1 MNLGQF
7 IDTFKEA
14 IAQRVVESYPPLY
27 RPSENGHELPRL
39 LRKPLGAQEDAI
51 RGAALSLEA
60 HRGTTVVGEMGT
72 GKTFIAAAAAHL
84 AGFKRILVL
93 CPPHLVPKWKREVE
107 MTVPGARA
115 VIVKSITDL
124 ERLRLSTGSG
134 PLFAVMSR
142 EKAKLSY
149 RWMPAVIQRWAVSKG
164 RLLRDEE
171 TVEPFRVPCCPDCTA
186 QVVDKDG
193 VPLTDADLN
202 RRKHTCAGCGSP
214 LWQAD
219 RSGPARYPLA
229 DYVKHHMKGFFDL
242 LVGDEVHEYKGRGSA
257 QGIAAGVLADVC
269 GKSLSL
275 SGTLM
280 GGYSSTL
287 FHLLYRFSP
296 EIRTDFGRSDEHRWI
311 QRYGFEEHTV
321 GKPDDD
327 SVEDGRFSRRR
338 KYRKVVRERPG
349 LVPSALFHIIGNT
362 VFLRLADVA
371 SGLPPYDEQV
381 MLSSMDSE
389 EDATGYSQRSAYNT
403 VYEELR
409 LKLAEALKAGS
420 KRLLATY
427 LQTLLAYPD
436 GCTRGETVF
445 DPRSGEVIVQ
455 VPPLSEEKLYPK
467 EKALID
473 MVAAE
478 RMEGRR
484 VLVYATHTGTRDI
497 TERMDDMLTRH
508 GFRVAVMKADA
519 VAPERREAWVA
530 DRVKQGIDVMICH
543 PRLVQTGLDLIDFPT
558 LIWYETDYSVYVM
571 RQASRRSWRIGQTR
585 PVKVVFMSY
594 KNTLQADALKLVAK
608 KLQSSLAVEG
618 ELPEDGLAAYGDD
631 GDDLMMALARK
642 IVSGDEE
649 EDETVEAVFAQAR
662 DAEAASEEYLV
673 DDGWKTVEIEPEAV
687 EVNGNGHH
695 AGGIGP
701 TVELVLDNGH
711 HGQRQWP
718 CACPGQRE
726 WQRPPRRGR
735 GAAAVAVLLG
745 GVHGRGAGEAE
756 GPGPQASA
764 RSHVPVRVG
773 AGNGTGAG
781 GGAGR
786 RRALGCNTQGEV
798 VARSAMA
805 SPCTAMCAG
814 FFAFQPARFMCAAL
828 FFCPFSGEVLI
839 PLLRSP
845 SSASDG
851 PSGEAARNGQPIKR
865 RLTLNLASTFQRW
878 LKVWRSRAFSM
889 LRSGQTAIDGEAGE
903 RERLIPRCSAVPTRA
918 GSTFRA
924 ILSVPG

>member
-1 MNLGQF
+1 M
-7 IDTFKEA
+7 
-14 IAQRVVESYPPLY
+14 VESYPPLY
-27 RPSENGHELPRL
+27 RPSENGHRLPRL
-39 LRKPLGAQEDAI
+39 LRKPLGAQADAI

-72 GKTFIAAAAAHL
+72 GKTFIAAAAAHM

-124 ERLRLSTGSG
+124 ERLRLSVCSG

-171 TVEPFRVPCCPDCTA
+171 TGEPFRVPCCPGCTA
-186 QVVDKDG
+186 QIVDKDG

-202 RRKHTCAGCGSP
+202 RRKHTCANCGSP

-219 RSGPARYPLA
+219 KSGPARYPLA
-229 DYVKHHMKGFFDL
+229 DYVKHRMKGFFDL
-242 LVGDEVHEYKGRGSA
+242 LVGDEVHEYKRRGSA

-296 EIRTDFGRSDEHRWI
+296 EIRTDFGRSDERRWI
-311 QRYGFEEHTV
+311 QRYGFEEVTV
-321 GKPDDD
+321 GKDDD
-327 SVEDGRFSRRR
+327 DAVEDGRNSRRR
-338 KYRKVVRERPG
+338 KFRKVVRERPG

-362 VFLRLADVA
+362 VFLRLAGVA

-445 DPRSGEVIVQ
+445 DPRSGDVIVQ
-455 VPPLSEEKLYPK
+455 VPPLSEERLYPK

-484 VLVYATHTGTRDI
+484 ALVYATHTGTRDI

-662 DAEAASEEYLV
+662 DAEAASEEFLV
-673 DDGWKTVEIEPEAV
+673 DDGWKVVEVEPEAAP
-687 EVNGNGHH
+687 VNGNGHH
-695 AGGIGP
+695 ADGIGP
-701 TVELVLDNGH
+701 TVELVLGNGRHANGNGHAAVPVNGH
-711 HGQRQWP
+711 HDEAPEPQQSLFSWAEFMAEEPVKPKG
-718 CACPGQRE
+718 
-726 WQRPPRRGR
+726 RGR
-735 GAAAVAVLLG
+735 KPQPAAASLFEWALTVEQEREEEL
-745 GVHGRGAGEAE
+745 
-756 GPGPQASA
+756 
-764 RSHVPVRVG
+764 VG
-773 AGNGTGAG
+773 AG
-781 GGAGR
+781 R
-786 RRALGCNTQGEV
+786 
-798 VARSAMA
+798 
-805 SPCTAMCAG
+805 
-814 FFAFQPARFMCAAL
+814 
-828 FFCPFSGEVLI
+828 
-839 PLLRSP
+839 
-845 SSASDG
+845 
-851 PSGEAARNGQPIKR
+851 
-865 RLTLNLASTFQRW
+865 
-878 LKVWRSRAFSM
+878 
-889 LRSGQTAIDGEAGE
+889 
-903 RERLIPRCSAVPTRA
+903 
-918 GSTFRA
+918 
-924 ILSVPG
+924 

>member
-1 MNLGQF
+1 MNLGEF
-7 IDTFKEA
+7 IDTFKDA
-14 IAQRVVESYPPLY
+14 IARRVVESYPPLY
-27 RPSENGHELPRL
+27 RPSENGHKLPRL

-72 GKTFIAAAAAHL
+72 GKTFIAAAAAHM
-84 AGFKRILVL
+84 AGFRRILVL
-93 CPPHLVPKWKREVE
+93 GPPHLVPKWKREVE

-124 ERLRLSTGSG
+124 ERLRLSVGSLPDGKAGG

-149 RWMPAVIQRWAVSKG
+149 RWMPAVIERWAVSKG

-171 TVEPFRVPCCPDCTA
+171 TGEPFRVPCCPDCTA

-445 DPRSGEVIVQ
+445 DPRSGDVIVQ

-530 DRVKQGIDVMICH
+530 DKVKQGIDVMICH

-631 GDDLMMALARK
+631 GDDLLMALARK

-649 EDETVEAVFAQAR
+649 EDAETMEEVFAQAR
-662 DAEAASEEYLV
+662 DAEATAEEYLV
-673 DDGWKTVEIEPEAV
+673 DDGWKPVEVEPEAV
-687 EVNGNGHH
+687 AVNGNGHH
-695 AGGIGP
+695 ADGIGP
-701 TVELVLDNGH
+701 TVELVLGNGH
-711 HGQRQWP
+711 AANGNGNGNGNGRLDDE
-718 CACPGQRE
+718 ARE
-726 WQRPPRRGR
+726 PQQTLFSWAEFMAEEPVKPKGR
-735 GAAAVAVLLG
+735 SRKPQPAATSLFEWALEMEQ
-745 GVHGRGAGEAE
+745 GREE
-756 GPGPQASA
+756 EP
-764 RSHVPVRVG
+764 VG
-773 AGNGTGAG
+773 AG
-781 GGAGR
+781 R
-786 RRALGCNTQGEV
+786 
-798 VARSAMA
+798 
-805 SPCTAMCAG
+805 
-814 FFAFQPARFMCAAL
+814 
-828 FFCPFSGEVLI
+828 
-839 PLLRSP
+839 
-845 SSASDG
+845 
-851 PSGEAARNGQPIKR
+851 
-865 RLTLNLASTFQRW
+865 
-878 LKVWRSRAFSM
+878 
-889 LRSGQTAIDGEAGE
+889 
-903 RERLIPRCSAVPTRA
+903 
-918 GSTFRA
+918 
-924 ILSVPG
+924 

>member
-7 IDTFKEA
+7 IDTFKDA

-27 RPSENGHELPRL
+27 RPSENGHRLPRL
-39 LRKPLGAQEDAI
+39 LRKPLGAQADAI

-72 GKTFIAAAAAHL
+72 GKTFIAAAAAHM
-84 AGFKRILVL
+84 AGFRRILVL

-115 VIVKSITDL
+115 VVVKSITDL
-124 ERLRLSTGSG
+124 ERLRLSVGSG

-149 RWMPAVIQRWAVSKG
+149 RWMPAVIQRWATSKG
-164 RLLRDEE
+164 RLVRDEE
-171 TVEPFRVPCCPDCTA
+171 TGEPFRVPCCPDCTA
-186 QVVDKDG
+186 QIVDKDG

-219 RSGPARYPLA
+219 KSGPARYPLA
-229 DYVKHHMKGFFDL
+229 DYVKHRMKGFFDL

-257 QGIAAGVLADVC
+257 QGIAAGVLADAC

-296 EIRTDFGRSDEHRWI
+296 EIRTDFERSDEHRCI
-311 QRYGFEEHTV
+311 QRCGFEEHSI

-327 SVEDGRFSRRR
+327 AVEDGRNSRRR

-445 DPRSGEVIVQ
+445 DPRSGDVIVQ
-455 VPPLSEEKLYPK
+455 VPPLSEERLYPK

-519 VAPERREAWVA
+519 VAPEQREAWVA

-662 DAEAASEEYLV
+662 DAEAASEEFLV
-673 DDGWKTVEIEPEAV
+673 DDGWKVVEVEPEAAPA
-687 EVNGNGHH
+687 NGNGHH
-695 AGGIGP
+695 ADGIGP
-701 TVELVLDNGH
+701 TVELALGNGRHANGNGHAAVPVNGH
-711 HGQRQWP
+711 HDEAPEPQQSLFSWAEFMAEEPVKPKG
-718 CACPGQRE
+718 
-726 WQRPPRRGR
+726 RGR
-735 GAAAVAVLLG
+735 K
-745 GVHGRGAGEAE
+745 
-756 GPGPQASA
+756 PQPSTLSMFEWALTVEQE
-764 RSHVPVRVG
+764 REEELVG
-773 AGNGTGAG
+773 AG
-781 GGAGR
+781 R
-786 RRALGCNTQGEV
+786 
-798 VARSAMA
+798 
-805 SPCTAMCAG
+805 
-814 FFAFQPARFMCAAL
+814 
-828 FFCPFSGEVLI
+828 
-839 PLLRSP
+839 
-845 SSASDG
+845 
-851 PSGEAARNGQPIKR
+851 
-865 RLTLNLASTFQRW
+865 
-878 LKVWRSRAFSM
+878 
-889 LRSGQTAIDGEAGE
+889 
-903 RERLIPRCSAVPTRA
+903 
-918 GSTFRA
+918 
-924 ILSVPG
+924 

>member
-7 IDTFKEA
+7 IDTFKDA
-14 IAQRVVESYPPLY
+14 IARRVVESYPPLY
-27 RPSENGHELPRL
+27 RPSENGHRLPRL
-39 LRKPLGAQEDAI
+39 LRNPLGAQADAI

-72 GKTFIAAAAAHL
+72 GKTFIAAAAAHM
-84 AGFKRILVL
+84 AGFRRILII

-124 ERLRLSTGSG
+124 ERLRLSVGSG

-149 RWMPAVIQRWAVSKG
+149 RWMPAVIERWAVSSG

-171 TVEPFRVPCCPDCTA
+171 TGEPFRVPCCPDCTA
-186 QVVDKDG
+186 QIVDKDG
-193 VPLTDADLN
+193 VPLTDEDLN

-219 RSGPARYPLA
+219 KSGPARYPLA
-229 DYVKHHMKGFFDL
+229 DYVKHRMKGFFDL

-280 GGYSSTL
+280 GGYSSSTL

-296 EIRTDFGRSDEHRWI
+296 ELRTDFERSDEHRWI
-311 QRYGFEEHTV
+311 QRYGFEEVTV
-321 GKPDDD
+321 GKDDD
-327 SVEDGRFSRRR
+327 DAVEDGRNSRRR
-338 KYRKVVRERPG
+338 KFRKVVRERPG

-371 SGLPPYDEQV
+371 SGLPDYDEQIL
-381 MLSSMDSE
+381 LSSMDSE
-389 EDATGYSQRSAYNT
+389 EDGTGYSQRSAYNT

-427 LQTLLAYPD
+427 LQTLLAYPE
-436 GCTRGETVF
+436 GCTKGETVF
-445 DPRSGEVIVQ
+445 DPRSGDVIVQ
-455 VPPLSEEKLYPK
+455 VPPLSEDKLYPK
-467 EKALID
+467 EKALVD
-473 MVAAE
+473 LVAAE

-497 TERMDDMLTRH
+497 TERMDDILTRH

-530 DRVKQGIDVMICH
+530 DRVKEGIDVMICH

-558 LIWYETDYSVYVM
+558 LCWFETDYSVYVM

-585 PVKVVFMSY
+585 PVKVVFMAY
-594 KNTLQADALKLVAK
+594 RNTLQADALKLVAK

-642 IVSGDEE
+642 IVSGEE
-649 EDETVEAVFAQAR
+649 EDETETVESVFAQAR
-662 DAEAASEEYLV
+662 DAEASAEEYLV
-673 DDGWKTVEIEPEAV
+673 DDDWKAVEIGPEAAP
-687 EVNGNGHH
+687 VNGNGHH

-701 TVELVLDNGH
+701 TVELVLDTGHHANGNGH
-711 HGQRQWP
+711 
-718 CACPGQRE
+718 
-726 WQRPPRRGR
+726 
-735 GAAAVAVLLG
+735 AAVEINGNGHSDEVPEPQQSLFSWAEFM
-745 GVHGRGAGEAE
+745 AGEPAQSQGRNGRAKPSSLSLFEWALRAE
-756 GPGPQASA
+756 QE
-764 RSHVPVRVG
+764 REEKVVG
-773 AGNGTGAG
+773 AGH
-781 GGAGR
+781 
-786 RRALGCNTQGEV
+786 
-798 VARSAMA
+798 
-805 SPCTAMCAG
+805 
-814 FFAFQPARFMCAAL
+814 
-828 FFCPFSGEVLI
+828 
-839 PLLRSP
+839 
-845 SSASDG
+845 
-851 PSGEAARNGQPIKR
+851 
-865 RLTLNLASTFQRW
+865 
-878 LKVWRSRAFSM
+878 
-889 LRSGQTAIDGEAGE
+889 
-903 RERLIPRCSAVPTRA
+903 
-918 GSTFRA
+918 
-924 ILSVPG
+924 

>member
-84 AGFKRILVL
+84 TGFKRVLVL

-124 ERLRLSTGSG
+124 ERLRLSVGSG

-171 TVEPFRVPCCPDCTA
+171 TGEPFRVPCCPDCTA

-296 EIRTDFGRSDEHRWI
+296 ELRTDFGRSDEHRWI

-327 SVEDGRFSRRR
+327 AVEDGRNSRRR

-362 VFLRLADVA
+362 VFLRLSDVA

-594 KNTLQADALKLVAK
+594 RNTLQADALKLVAK

-649 EDETVEAVFAQAR
+649 EDEAETMEEVFARAR
-662 DAEAASEEYLV
+662 NAESEAEELLV
-673 DDGWKTVEIEPEAV
+673 DDGWKPVEVEPETAS
-687 EVNGNGHH
+687 VNGNGHH
-695 AGGIGP
+695 DADGIGP
-701 TVELVLDNGH
+701 TVELALGNGRHANGNGHAAVQVNGH
-711 HGQRQWP
+711 HDEAPEPQQSLFSWAEFMAQEPVKPKG
-718 CACPGQRE
+718 
-726 WQRPPRRGR
+726 RGR
-735 GAAAVAVLLG
+735 KPQPAATSLFEWALEMEQE
-745 GVHGRGAGEAE
+745 REE
-756 GPGPQASA
+756 EP
-764 RSHVPVRVG
+764 VG
-773 AGNGTGAG
+773 AG
-781 GGAGR
+781 R
-786 RRALGCNTQGEV
+786 
-798 VARSAMA
+798 
-805 SPCTAMCAG
+805 
-814 FFAFQPARFMCAAL
+814 
-828 FFCPFSGEVLI
+828 
-839 PLLRSP
+839 
-845 SSASDG
+845 
-851 PSGEAARNGQPIKR
+851 
-865 RLTLNLASTFQRW
+865 
-878 LKVWRSRAFSM
+878 
-889 LRSGQTAIDGEAGE
+889 
-903 RERLIPRCSAVPTRA
+903 
-918 GSTFRA
+918 
-924 ILSVPG
+924 